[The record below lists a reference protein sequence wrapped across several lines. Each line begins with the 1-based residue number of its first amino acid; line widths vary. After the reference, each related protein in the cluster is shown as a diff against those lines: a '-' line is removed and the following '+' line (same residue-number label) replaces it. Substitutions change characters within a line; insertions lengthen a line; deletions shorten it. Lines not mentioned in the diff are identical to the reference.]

1 MMMAQKRRS
10 SDPPPLEIRPFTL
23 QEIEQGVAK
32 INRRISD
39 VKRLRD
45 DRVSH
50 DDRRKENVEQE
61 IDRTIME
68 VFGVNSPEYRSN
80 QHHLIWH
87 GEMVARGFG
96 EPSYAQDEFEAGIP
110 QTITMLEGLIAR
122 LEEKRADITQDSS
135 VRVRTAF
142 EGLDLHQ
149 RIADAASE
157 LYRDGHY
164 RNAVLDAT
172 LALENLVKEK
182 SRRHDLTGAGLMS
195 TVFSKNDPVLAIND
209 LTDQTD
215 RDEQEGI
222 MHLFMGA
229 ILGLRNPRAHALFD
243 DSAELALEYV
253 ALLSLLANTV
263 EKTKRRS
270 K

>member
-1 MMMAQKRRS
+1 MVSKRKS
-10 SDPPPLEIRPFTL
+10 IDPPPLEIKIFTL
-23 QEIEQGVAK
+23 QEIEQGIAK
-32 INRRISD
+32 IRRRIED
-39 VKRLRD
+39 VKRLLV

-50 DDRRKENVEQE
+50 DDQRKQNVEQE

-68 VFGVNSPEYRSN
+68 IFGINSPEYRSN
-80 QHHLIWH
+80 RHHSIWH
-87 GEMVARGFG
+87 GEMVVRGFG
-96 EPSYAQDEFEAGIP
+96 EPSYPQHEFEAGIP

-122 LEEKRADITQDSS
+122 LEEKRADISQNSS
-135 VRVRTAF
+135 AWVKTAF
-142 EGLDLHQ
+142 EGLDLHR

-182 SRRHDLTGAGLMS
+182 SRRHDLSGSGLMS
-195 TVFSKNDPVLAIND
+195 TVFSKNDPILAVND

-222 MHLFMGA
+222 MHLFLGA
-229 ILGLRNPRAHALFD
+229 ILGLRNPRAHSLFD
-243 DSAELALEYV
+243 DSAELAVEYI
-253 ALLSLLANTV
+253 ALLSLLAKIV
-263 EKTKRRS
+263 DKTKRRS
-270 K
+270 I